1 MPSWKPRVEVDTA
14 RQQRQLDQLGVAR
27 PGPTSYGPLDGHI
40 RLNDGTNDTG
50 YLNFNGFQVRFRGA
64 LAGLTPHLEANATQ
78 NEQQDTRLTG
88 HDNDVSRIDA
98 KNTAQDGRLDG
109 HDSTLS
115 SHGTRLNGHDSTL
128 ASHDTRITDE
138 VAARKSADN
147 NLHGRVTTETN
158 QRKSEDSALSS
169 RIATARSRAD
179 SAHDRLDALNFATPG
194 QIAQLSDRI
203 EEVRGRVKALE
214 DWRNSLPG
222 N

>member
-40 RLNDGTNDTG
+40 RLHDGTNDTG
-50 YLNFNGFQVRFRGA
+50 YLNFDGFQFRFRGA
-64 LAGLTPHLEANATQ
+64 LAGLTPHLEANATK

-88 HDNDVSRIDA
+88 HDNDVTRIDA

-109 HDSTLS
+109 HDSTL
-115 SHGTRLNGHDSTL
+115 
-128 ASHDTRITDE
+128 ASHDTRITNE
-138 VAARKSADN
+138 VAARQSADN
-147 NLHGRVTTETN
+147 TLHGRVTTETN
-158 QRKSEDSALSS
+158 QRKDADSTLSS
-169 RIATARSRAD
+169 RISTARSRAD
-179 SAHDRLDALNFATPG
+179 SAHDRLDDLNFATPG

-203 EEVRGRVKALE
+203 EEVRGRVQALE
-214 DWRNSLPG
+214 NWRDSLPG